1 MIETIDVD
9 ELKRKFGRLLSYLSR
24 DVGLSEEGID
34 RLIYS
39 HPYFDFLEDNYAS
52 SLLESTLEEIGQRLF
67 PQSGSLPSIA
77 EEDGRLVW
85 VGESAIAVSL
95 HFSLSLKSVFLRCPI
110 SSFLA
115 LFEPYHEMGEE
126 QLFAKW
132 NQLVSSRCLLPS
144 ILERARQNEQELSL
158 ISGVGIQ
165 TLRRAASSNSVFFA
179 MQSQSVF
186 SLASSLGISFSF
198 FKEKSS
204 FDYLEPFYF
213 SSSDFLHLLAES
225 YLSLLPP
232 RYRFLKNE
240 VFLKGEQPASC
251 LFLANELPN
260 KEERKE
266 MLASS
271 RFVLLHGF
279 PSYFYENF
287 GKKKRLISDEIKNAA
302 LLLAS
307 REFRSTFLK

>member
-1 MIETIDVD
+1 MIEAIDVD
-9 ELKRKFGRLLSYLSR
+9 ELKRKFGRLLSYLFH
-24 DVGLSEEGID
+24 DVGLNEEGID
-34 RLIYS
+34 RLIFS
-39 HPYFDFLEDNYAS
+39 HTYFDFLEENEAS

-77 EEDGRLVW
+77 EEDGKLVW

-95 HFSLSLKSVFLRCPI
+95 HFSLPLKSVFLRCPI

-132 NQLVSSRCLLPS
+132 NQMVSSRRLLPL
-144 ILERARQNEQELSL
+144 ILERTNQNEQELSL

-165 TLRRAASSNSVFFA
+165 TLRRAASSDDVFFA

-186 SLASSLGISFSF
+186 SLVSSLGVSSSF

-204 FDYLEPFYF
+204 FDYLESFYF
-213 SSSDFLHLLAES
+213 SSSDFLHLLAKS

-232 RYRFLKNE
+232 RYRFLADE
-240 VFLKGEQPASC
+240 IFLKGEKPASC
-251 LFLANELPN
+251 LFLVDDFLS
-260 KEERKE
+260 KEEKKE
-266 MLASS
+266 LLKSS
-271 RFVLLHGF
+271 SFVLLHGF
-279 PSYFYENF
+279 PSYLFENF
-287 GKKKRLISDEIKNAA
+287 GEKKRLISDDDKNAA

-307 REFRSTFLK
+307 REFRASFLE